1 MKSQESYLSNISYTK
16 KDFNE
21 IYPELLDLAK
31 SISYKWDPTVSDESD
46 PGVVLLKIAALMA
59 DKHNYNIDKN
69 ILELFPLSVTQLGN
83 ARELYDQLGY
93 VMNYYK
99 SGSTEVV
106 MTLVEEPEIT
116 ESDLSYLSIE
126 ADIDIDHPS
135 NVRTYVIPRFTMIS
149 DSEDKVVYTLTEE
162 ARLQIGKPQYIT
174 ALQGTITEHRIN
186 GETLITPANLTYNN
200 RLYLTGTNIPENGI
214 FVESD
219 SGKTKWKRVDNLMLE
234 SKGTHCYR
242 FNVTTDG
249 LSCYLEFPDDF
260 DGLCGEGITVSYV
273 LTAGKEGN
281 IGKKYLTK
289 LFTDVTGTRYIDSFY
304 TQEITLTND
313 NISLTNENA
322 VRNGCD
328 PETISEA
335 YRNYQRIKTTF
346 ETLVS
351 LKDYTDFLYTNE
363 NISNGYVCDR
373 TNDVESCYKVLSR
386 NLVGNTYTLNTVIE
400 TPQVDDE
407 SLVCACCKEKDCTCT
422 CTAADNIH
430 PSMGPFDL
438 RVYGLHYSPNPVSAE
453 EFNRTFTLIPQN
465 DTTVTDWLKILVDTE
480 KIKSIQH
487 NFKPFQDNKIL
498 MLFNRY
504 PINCRIIPQTK
515 LTAAQQVEVVATVV
529 SKLYDALNSRK
540 CVFGEK
546 ISYELVYD
554 TILNADPRIR
564 AIALD
569 NIDYETHAVYQEKEE
584 FKSVRIDSGAET
596 YVMVPSNAEYK
607 SLETYYYQTPDG
619 IYHNIDNY
627 PKNTKTIRK
636 STEENEDFLPYVTYY
651 QRLDTTGLVDKF
663 RKEILAKSILAGTTQ
678 LFTPDTSLKFNLDM
692 QSSRYNTNVTHISSG
707 VTIYPE
713 MTPNSDGS
721 WQGKFTL
728 KNNENIVFTAPHLIT
743 EQTYG
748 QLKYIHNIGWF
759 KKSLENTTKNR
770 TAIPKNAQYTLNT
783 GEFIMFFWKPVD
795 DDSAPYNY
803 KIYMSSKTLSDNIDT
818 ISPSMDL
825 LVQCTK
831 NNNKFETA
839 LTFDDTIEHNRVYT
853 FKVMEDIY
861 DAVLGGVTNGTISLE
876 GTTDELPQV
885 EVEDSS
891 SVRHKLSFTA
901 FVRDLRW
908 DEFNLSGT
916 ESITTLK
923 ENEILIN
930 DTNNEGSSNCVYW
943 MLNTTT
949 SENKYVLF
957 DENQEEYQLKNGEY
971 LMYTNSNRT
980 QLVTLGAGTKI
991 RRKCTTETLEAWDVD
1006 AIDYGDY
1013 IQDPIGYLDS
1023 RWYQIPEGV
1032 ELYAC
1037 EMEFYQL
1044 GSDYSVS
1051 MKCDDMLQFVN
1062 PYYKNSPSHDSLKHY
1077 YRWKINNTGT
1087 FVQALSLETGAYN
1100 GTTCFLRSNETSQ
1113 LLRNVTIQY
1122 RDKDNS
1128 NITIPRRN
1136 NEKYAWK
1143 AYTLLNIDTSFN
1155 RDQEIVQCAL
1165 RDISLAIGQERDK
1178 HFRWLNLP
1186 ESAQEAL
1193 RKNAFTIS
1201 SLLNGDLHEI
1211 LYGVKLYDYDEAV
1224 DVTKDDREALAEY
1237 LVAWHQK
1244 KEYHHDTIDLYI
1256 DNETNSSSIDYYQQE
1271 EITEDTLSFESIFYF
1286 RTSRAVQLLGGV
1298 KQNIQLKDL
1307 VSNATVPLE
1316 VLSYK
1321 RHIPNSTQY
1330 KYDHDAG
1337 TLIISTVNTDTE
1349 QQIIRI
1355 NLDLPE
1361 GSYIIPI
1368 YVEHTSKTQ
1377 NPYIKITLAGNDVV
1391 CSPINKEGTWGERGF
1406 SYLKIKKNSSSIDDT
1421 GSGYDITIQP
1431 EMIMTMYPAF
1441 KYREAQDEEFDELLS
1456 RVMSYDVN
1464 KTFDYTYV
1472 VPEDELI
1479 EDPLSAASFLLPNHV
1494 YNPYV
1499 ICQWQCQSQ
1508 KNNIVVVNNVK

>member
-69 ILELFPLSVTQLGN
+69 ILEIFPLSVTQLGN

-116 ESDLSYLSIE
+116 ESDLSYLSLE

-422 CTAADNIH
+422 CTEAENIH

-584 FKSVRIDSGAET
+584 FKSVRIDSSAET
-596 YVMVPSNAEYK
+596 YVMVPSNAKYER
-607 SLETYYYQTPDG
+607 LETYYYQTPDG

-627 PKNTKTIRK
+627 PNNTKTIRE
-636 STEENEDFLPYVTYY
+636 STEENKDFLPYVTYY

-663 RKEILAKSILAGTTQ
+663 RKEILAKSVLAGTTQ

-692 QSSRYNTNVTHISSG
+692 QNSKYSTNVTHISSG

-713 MTPNSDGS
+713 MNENSDGS

-748 QLKYIHNIGWF
+748 QLKYIHNIGF
-759 KKSLENTTKNR
+759 INFLQDETKSR
-770 TAIPKNAQYTLNT
+770 IVIPKNAQYTLNT

-803 KIYMSSKTLSDNIDT
+803 KIYVSSETREDSYVDT

-825 LVQCTK
+825 LVQCTRSK
-831 NNNKFETA
+831 DKFETA
-839 LTFDDTIEHNRVYT
+839 LTFDDTINHDRIYT
-853 FKVMEDIY
+853 AGVMKNIY
-861 DAVLGGVTNGTISLE
+861 EAVLGGVRNGTTSLE
-876 GTTDELPQV
+876 GTTDELFSV

-891 SVRHKLSFTA
+891 KEKHKLSFTA

-916 ESITTLK
+916 EGITTLK

-930 DTNNEGSSNCVYW
+930 DPNNEGSSNCVYW

-980 QLVTLGAGTKI
+980 QLVTLGVGTKI
-991 RRKCTTETLEAWDVD
+991 RRKCTTETSEVWAVD

-1023 RWYQIPEGV
+1023 RWYQISEGV

-1062 PYYKNSPSHDSLKHY
+1062 PTYENCPSHDSLKHY

-1087 FVQALSLETGAYN
+1087 FVQALSLETG
-1100 GTTCFLRSNETSQ
+1100 TTCLLRFNETSQ

-1178 HFRWLNLP
+1178 HFRWLNLS
-1186 ESAQEAL
+1186 ESAQTAL
-1193 RKNAFTIS
+1193 RDNAFTSS
-1201 SLLNGDLHEI
+1201 SLLNGELHEI
-1211 LYGVKLYDYDEAV
+1211 LLGVKLYYYDGENYCEAENV
-1224 DVTKDDREALAEY
+1224 EVTDADRKAWAEY
-1237 LVAWHQK
+1237 LVAWHQM

-1256 DNETNSSSIDYYQQE
+1256 DNETDPSSIDYYQQE
-1271 EITEDTLSFESIFYF
+1271 GTTKNTLSFESIFYF

-1298 KQNIQLKDL
+1298 KQDIQLKDF

-1321 RHIPNSTQY
+1321 RHISNSTRY

-1337 TLIISTVNTDTE
+1337 TLIISTVNAE
-1349 QQIIRI
+1349 YLQPIRVQ
-1355 NLDLPE
+1355 LDLPE
-1361 GSYIIPI
+1361 GNYIIPI
-1368 YVEHTSKTQ
+1368 YVEHTSKTEDP
-1377 NPYIKITLAGNDVV
+1377 NIAIGLAGYAEAYT
-1391 CSPINKEGTWGERGF
+1391 SMTEKPWGERGF
-1406 SYLKIKKNSSSIDDT
+1406 SYLMINNSISDLDSS
-1421 GSGYDITIQP
+1421 YEITISP

-1441 KYREAQDEEFDELLS
+1441 KYRVSQDEEFNELLS
-1456 RVMSYDVN
+1456 RVISYDIN
-1464 KTFDYTYV
+1464 RTFDYTYV
-1472 VPEDELI
+1472 VPKDELI
-1479 EDPLSAASFLLPNHV
+1479 EDPLSASSFLLPNHV